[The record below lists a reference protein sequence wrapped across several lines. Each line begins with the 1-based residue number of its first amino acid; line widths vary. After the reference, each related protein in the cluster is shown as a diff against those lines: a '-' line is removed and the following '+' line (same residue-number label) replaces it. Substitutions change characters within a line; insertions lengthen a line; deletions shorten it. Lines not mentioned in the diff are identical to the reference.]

1 MSNFPTQTSLVFAP
15 PPQFG
20 RGGFANTFYPVGN
33 LSAYN
38 NQANNFNSSFGQF
51 GFTPFIPYGYQ
62 QPDQLFLQAIFQLIN
77 HLVNTLIQQLSQNLY
92 PQLQENQAINGSG
105 NNPFHPGVGQA
116 NSLFLR
122 TFAQDPSRGIGG
134 STEAT
139 LPSARAISNAVS
151 TQTSPTENHKGLSDM
166 FWLWGQFVDHDI
178 NLTPANGESANIP
191 VPQGDPAFD
200 PNGTGT
206 EEIPF
211 SRSNVT
217 IDANGNRQQNNAIT
231 AFIDGSNVYGS
242 DIETTNNLRSF
253 SGGQLKTSAGNL
265 LPIGDD
271 GMFQAGDVRANV
283 QTGLTSMHTLWM
295 REHNRIATELATQ
308 NPNLSDEEL
317 FQGARKQVIA
327 EIQAI
332 TFNEYLPE
340 LLGENNISA
349 YHGYNPT
356 VNPQISETF
365 ATSAF
370 RFGHSMLSPEI
381 LRLDEQGNEIPE
393 GNLSLSNAY
402 FQPQYVQEAGIDPVL
417 RGFATQV
424 AQEADPM
431 VIDDIR
437 DLLFGQPGSGGLD
450 LAALNIQRG
459 RDHEL
464 PSYNDIRE
472 SLGLRRITSFDD
484 PIFQG
489 DFGAKMASVYNSP
502 DDVDAWVG
510 GLAEKP
516 VGDAL
521 LGESMTLILKDQFER
536 LRDGD
541 RFWYQN
547 QYSGSTLDELNNLT
561 LSDIIRRNSDV
572 QNIQD
577 HSMVAPGH

>member
-1 MSNFPTQTSLVFAP
+1 MSSFSTQSPIGFAPRSPLTRGGDSNPFLSNNNLPSYARNSTNNFSSNFS
-15 PPQFG
+15 QFG
-20 RGGFANTFYPVGN
+20 Y
-33 LSAYN
+33 
-38 NQANNFNSSFGQF
+38 
-51 GFTPFIPYGYQ
+51 TPFLPYGYQ
-62 QPDQLFLQAIFQLIN
+62 QPDQLFIQAIFQIIN
-77 HLVNTLIQQLSQNLY
+77 QLVNSLVQQLSQNAY
-92 PQLQENQAINGSG
+92 PQPGENQTINGFG
-105 NNPFHPGVGQA
+105 NNPFHQGLGQA
-116 NSLFLR
+116 KSLFLR
-122 TFAQDPSRGIGG
+122 TFNQDPSRGIGG
-134 STEAT
+134 TIEAT
-139 LPSARAISNAVS
+139 LPSPRAISNAVS
-151 TQTSPTENHKGLSDM
+151 KQTERTENHKGLSDM
-166 FWLWGQFVDHDI
+166 FWLWGQFIDHDI
-178 NLTPANGESANIP
+178 NLTPAEGDAANIS
-191 VPQGDPAFD
+191 VPKGDPAFD
-200 PNGTGT
+200 PNNTGTGI
-206 EEIPF
+206 IPF
-211 SRSNVT
+211 SHSNST
-217 IDANGNRQQNNAIT
+217 IDAYGNSQHTNAIT
-231 AFIDGSNVYGS
+231 AFIDGSNIYGS
-242 DIETTNNLRSF
+242 DTETANNLRSF
-253 SGGQLKTSAGNL
+253 TGGQLKHSEGNL
-265 LPIGDD
+265 LPVGDD

-295 REHNRIATELATQ
+295 REHNRIASELSEQ
-308 NPNLSDEEL
+308 NPSLNDEQL
-317 FQGARKQVIA
+317 YQAARKQVIA

-332 TFNEYLPE
+332 TFNEYVPE
-340 LLGENNISA
+340 LLGDNTISP

-365 ATSAF
+365 ATSAY

-393 GNLSLSNAY
+393 GNLSLRDAF
-402 FQPQYVQEAGIDPVL
+402 FQPQRVKEAGIDPVL

-424 AQEADPM
+424 AQSADPM

-464 PSYNDIRE
+464 PSYNDMRQAM
-472 SLGLRRITSFDD
+472 GLRRITSFND

-489 DFGAKMASVYNSP
+489 DFGTKMASVYNSP
-502 DDVDAWVG
+502 DDIDAWVG

-547 QYSGSTLDELNNLT
+547 QYSGATLNELNNLT
-561 LSDIIRRNSDV
+561 LSDIIRRNTDI

-577 HSMVAPGH
+577 HSMVAPR

>member
-1 MSNFPTQTSLVFAP
+1 MSNIPTQIPLGFVSQSPFA
-15 PPQFG
+15 
-20 RGGFANTFYPVGN
+20 RGGLSNSFLPTNNLPAYYGN
-33 LSAYN
+33 SS
-38 NQANNFNSSFGQF
+38 NNFNSSFGQY
-51 GFTPFIPYGYQ
+51 GYTPFIPYGYQ
-62 QPDQLFLQAIFQLIN
+62 QPDYLFFQAVFQLISQ
-77 HLVNTLIQQLSQNLY
+77 LITTLIQQLGQNYY
-92 PQLQENQAINGSG
+92 PINAENQSIDGSG
-105 NNPFHPGVGQA
+105 NNPFYQGVGQA

-122 TFAQDPSRGIGG
+122 TFNQDPTRGIGG
-134 STEAT
+134 ATEAN
-139 LPSARAISNAVS
+139 LPNPRDISNAVS
-151 TQTSPTENHKGLSDM
+151 IQTESTENHKGLSDM

-178 NLTPANGESANIP
+178 NLTPADGETADIA
-191 VPQGDPAFD
+191 VPIGDPAFD
-200 PNGTGT
+200 PNSTGT
-206 EEIPF
+206 EVIPF
-211 SRSNVT
+211 TRSNVT
-217 IDANGNRQQNNAIT
+217 IDANGNRQQSNTIT

-242 DIETTNNLRSF
+242 DIETSNSLRSF
-253 SGGQLKTSAGNL
+253 SDGKLKTSEGNL

-283 QTGLTSMHTLWM
+283 QTGLTAMHTLWM
-295 REHNRIATELATQ
+295 REHNRIATELADQ
-308 NPNLSDEEL
+308 NPSLNDEQL

-340 LLGENNISA
+340 LLGDNNIST
-349 YHGYNPT
+349 YQGYNPT

-365 ATSAF
+365 ATSAY

-393 GNLSLSNAY
+393 GNLSLRDAF
-402 FQPQYVQEAGIDPVL
+402 FQPQHIQEAGIAPVL

-472 SLGLRRITSFDD
+472 ALGLSRITSFND

-502 DDVDAWVG
+502 DDIDAWVG

-516 VGDAL
+516 TGDAL

-547 QYSGSTLDELNNLT
+547 QYSGAQLNELNNLT
-561 LSDIIRRNSDV
+561 LSDIVRRNSDV

-577 HSMVAPGH
+577 HSMVAH